1 MAGSM
6 MTFTTLLLNILR
18 LSFVVPRR
26 PVPANDPQILCG
38 EFETVCTVGLCDIP
52 GCDQCTLDVA
62 DCTTGNVSE
71 PIPQTLH
78 HTIEWLALRYHGLPI
93 SLDGSMFAKFTHL
106 SVLKL
111 YGNFSS
117 LKPGTFTAH
126 HRLTLLHISDSYITE
141 LPDFLFPD
149 PDANHLHKL
158 HLPYNRLTRVPEN
171 LFHQLKRIRSIDL
184 SYNPIQLCDSQTIGD
199 RFRTLPYLQTL
210 SLAGIGRNAT
220 HACNFSNGFLA
231 PLAKID
237 ALDFSESN
245 ILQHNEF
252 LLHAL
257 DGVRIIIINNMDWY
271 KSCPARASALFKNL
285 PATINT
291 INARS
296 WRTNQLVDREC
307 VLNSTSLA
315 NLRHLR
321 KLSLSFR
328 YSDGIL
334 GDSIT
339 SELFAGLQLQELD
352 ISWCRITHIADG
364 AFDSVYHIA
373 RLGLTGNQLGV
384 NTIKLFSTYS
394 KGYRLRDLTLGSAG
408 LFSDSNLE
416 YNIGDVLQIS
426 PNISQLILNQN
437 MMEDLP
443 KFAASGRETTDS
455 VVPYYKT
462 TVLCLDGNRLKYLS
476 TEATQEL
483 CSLMPL
489 LGTFSAKSNMIVDST
504 GLCPSIHNLDL
515 SDNHIGQYSERN
527 LEALKH
533 LENLN
538 ILVMA
543 RNGIRE
549 LPLDMVKKMPD
560 LQNFMMAGNGIRIIP
575 RNFFS
580 NNPRISHLDLSAN
593 ELVAVDIN
601 MFESSNELT
610 NIYLQGNLITNIS
623 QEIAQRLDDLATKH
637 HLQMLNI
644 LGNPF
649 DCTCDTHYL
658 QNWIV
663 NSSVIANVKNISCQG
678 TDEPRKGAEV
688 YNYKYT
694 KFYCVWR
701 LPLTIAGIIL
711 LGILF
716 SSPLVLY
723 TYKHRWYLCHIRV
736 VFRAMVRSAKK
747 LKREGLSKY
756 DAFVSYDADNDQVCS
771 WIVDNDSS
779 A

>member
-1 MAGSM
+1 M
-6 MTFTTLLLNILR
+6 
-18 LSFVVPRR
+18 
-26 PVPANDPQILCG
+26 
-38 EFETVCTVGLCDIP
+38 
-52 GCDQCTLDVA
+52 
-62 DCTTGNVSE
+62 
-71 PIPQTLH
+71 
-78 HTIEWLALRYHGLPI
+78 
-93 SLDGSMFAKFTHL
+93 
-106 SVLKL
+106 
-111 YGNFSS
+111 
-117 LKPGTFTAH
+117 
-126 HRLTLLHISDSYITE
+126 
-141 LPDFLFPD
+141 
-149 PDANHLHKL
+149 
-158 HLPYNRLTRVPEN
+158 
-171 LFHQLKRIRSIDL
+171 
-184 SYNPIQLCDSQTIGD
+184 
-199 RFRTLPYLQTL
+199 
-210 SLAGIGRNAT
+210 
-220 HACNFSNGFLA
+220 
-231 PLAKID
+231 
-237 ALDFSESN
+237 
-245 ILQHNEF
+245 
-252 LLHAL
+252 
-257 DGVRIIIINNMDWY
+257 
-271 KSCPARASALFKNL
+271 
-285 PATINT
+285 
-291 INARS
+291 
-296 WRTNQLVDREC
+296 RTNQLVDREC

-321 KLSLSFR
+321 KLTLSFR

-364 AFDSVYHIA
+364 DFDSVYHIA

-443 KFAASGRETTDS
+443 KFPASGRETTNS

-462 TVLCLDGNRLKYLS
+462 TVLRLDGYWLKYLS

-515 SDNHIGQYSERN
+515 SDNHIGQYSGRN

-580 NNPRISHLDLSAN
+580 NNPRISYLDLSAN
-593 ELVAVDIN
+593 ELVAV
-601 MFESSNELT
+601 T
-610 NIYLQGNLITNIS
+610 C
-623 QEIAQRLDDLATKH
+623 KH
-637 HLQMLNI
+637 
-644 LGNPF
+644 
-649 DCTCDTHYL
+649 
-658 QNWIV
+658 V
-663 NSSVIANVKNISCQG
+663 
-678 TDEPRKGAEV
+678 
-688 YNYKYT
+688 
-694 KFYCVWR
+694 
-701 LPLTIAGIIL
+701 
-711 LGILF
+711 
-716 SSPLVLY
+716 
-723 TYKHRWYLCHIRV
+723 
-736 VFRAMVRSAKK
+736 
-747 LKREGLSKY
+747 
-756 DAFVSYDADNDQVCS
+756 
-771 WIVDNDSS
+771 
-779 A
+779 